1 MRFYLKPG
9 SGASCLFVIRDSR
22 GNPAYEAAGEFFSFG
37 QRFLLYDGAR
47 NVVAKISGVRLSS
60 VCQYSVSVG
69 KERIRVS
76 VNGSSQRRP
85 LRIIGKRWRFRG
97 SLFTRSFDFVDS
109 AQRVVMTHG
118 RCWETGGDC
127 YAVEIADPENVPF
140 CLCLAVIADCT
151 VQGGH
156 TVPVPAGG

>member
-1 MRFYLKPG
+1 MRFYLKSVSG
-9 SGASCLFVIRDSR
+9 SPCLFVIQDSC
-22 GNPAYEAAGEFFSFG
+22 GNSVYEVTGEFFSFG

-47 NVVAKISGVRLSS
+47 NVAAKISGVRLSS
-60 VCQYSVSVG
+60 VCQYSVSAG

-76 VNGSSQRRP
+76 ANGLSQRRP
-85 LRIIGKRWRFRG
+85 LRIIGRRWRFRG
-97 SLFTRSFDFVDS
+97 SLLTRSFDFVDS

-127 YAVEIADPENVPF
+127 YAVEIADPKNVLF

-151 VQGGH
+151 VQGGR
-156 TVPVPAGG
+156 TIPVPAGG